1 MKNYVLHI
9 IFCFVSFLNVVA
21 QTSDSIP
28 NIDLNEVSVIAN
40 NTIHKK
46 NSDVFLITK
55 DMRERYKSVNDIL
68 KILPNIS
75 YNDISSTV
83 KVFNNENVL
92 FTVNNKP
99 ESRDIISGI
108 SPERIRKIEVFTNPP
123 RRFRLLGYDYVI
135 NVALIND
142 YVGHD
147 VYLSNFMMITP
158 NYNKKDYI
166 ANEQPG
172 VMYSY
177 SSKKFSIS
185 GMYGFADINWNY
197 PTDFSKKIGG
207 DIDYSSSPASK
218 HNPNNDFNNI
228 SHSVNISSDYRFN
241 DNTQMSVVLSYLNEN
256 IDETTNYNINSIK
269 LYSLRD
275 FEEIN
280 AQRNLNRD
288 AKISAILESK
298 LSNKIDMHIDLN
310 YNYQNNKMDN
320 GYFIPGSI
328 NNLSRFR
335 GIKNYLSGNFDF
347 TFSSD
352 NLSLNWGA
360 FATYNNYKMNY
371 LSGNPLSKDKDVRL
385 KLYVSGEYQFSDALI
400 GSIGLTL
407 VDTSKS
413 NNIVSKNRFNVL
425 PNASI
430 SFNPNSDLSLLLNYE
445 SKIEYPILTQISQ
458 YGYMID
464 DYLKYVGNP
473 NLNPAIIHELNFIG
487 QYKYLSLNTG
497 YTVSRSF
504 ITEIYNQSA
513 QNEILLSNINAKYQ
527 KWWIGL
533 SYDYHISQNLIW
545 KNSIEVS
552 KNYMS
557 NKDYSSSQFNW
568 SFDSH
573 LDWWIPRPRI
583 LLTADYSRS
592 MYNVAMLQGKRMTGF
607 DIYQLSLQ
615 RAFLKN
621 SLTVSLSYIPPINS
635 GRKMTQTSEI
645 KSNFYYEINRMNLSV
660 YNNLIMLR
668 LTWHFNRGKVSYPKS
683 YDSKF
688 DEEKVDK
695 RGLL

>member
-1 MKNYVLHI
+1 MKSYILLLLGLVL
-9 IFCFVSFLNVVA
+9 SFNLQA
-21 QTSDSIP
+21 QTLDTIP
-28 NIDLNEVSVIAN
+28 EIELSEVSVIAN

-46 NSDVFLITK
+46 NSDVFLITQ

-75 YNDISSTV
+75 FNDVSNTV

-108 SPERIRKIEVFTNPP
+108 SPERIRKIEVFTNPA
-123 RRFRLLGYDYVI
+123 RRFRLMGYDYVI
-135 NVALIND
+135 NVSLIND
-142 YVGHD
+142 YVGND
-147 VYLSNFMMITP
+147 VYISNFMMITP
-158 NYNKKDYI
+158 NYNKKNYI

-185 GMYGFADINWNY
+185 GMYGFADINWNF

-320 GYFIPGSI
+320 GYFIPDSI
-328 NNLSRFR
+328 NNLSRFI

-347 TFSSD
+347 TFCSD

-360 FATYNNYKMNY
+360 FATYNHYKMNY
-371 LSGNPLSKDKDVRL
+371 LSGDPLSKDKDVRL

-400 GSIGLTL
+400 GSIGATFAN
-407 VDTSKS
+407 TSKS
-413 NNIVSKNRFNVL
+413 NNIISRNKFNVL
-425 PNASI
+425 PNASVSI
-430 SFNPNSDLSLLLNYE
+430 NPNADMSVLLNYE
-445 SKIEYPILTQISQ
+445 SKIEYPILTQISE
-458 YGYMID
+458 YNYMID
-464 DYLKYVGNP
+464 DYLKYIGNP

-487 QYKYLSLNTG
+487 QYKYLSLNSG
-497 YTVSRSF
+497 YTISCSY
-504 ITEIYNQSA
+504 ITEIYNASA
-513 QNEILLSNINAKYQ
+513 KNEINLSYINAKYQ
-527 KWWIGL
+527 KWWVGL
-533 SYDYHISQNLIW
+533 AYDYHISRNLIW
-545 KNSIEVS
+545 KNSVEVS

-557 NKDYSSSQFNW
+557 NHDYSSAQFNW
-568 SFDSH
+568 SLDSH

-583 LLTADYSRS
+583 LFTADYSRS
-592 MYNVAMLQGKRMTGF
+592 MYNVAMLQGNRVTGF

-615 RAFLKN
+615 RAFFKN
-621 SLTVSLSYIPPINS
+621 SLSVSLSYIPPINW
-635 GRKMTQTSEI
+635 GRIMTQSSEI
-645 KSNFYYEINRMNLSV
+645 KSKFYNEINRMNLSV
-660 YNNLIMLR
+660 YNNLIMFR
-668 LTWHFNRGKVSYPKS
+668 LTWRFNKGKVSYPKS
-683 YDSKF
+683 YDLKF

>member
-1 MKNYVLHI
+1 MKSYILLLLGLVL
-9 IFCFVSFLNVVA
+9 SFSLQA
-21 QTSDSIP
+21 QTMDTIP
-28 NIDLNEVSVIAN
+28 EIELSEVSVIAN

-46 NSDVFLITK
+46 NSDVFLITQ

-75 YNDISSTV
+75 FNDVSNTV

-108 SPERIRKIEVFTNPP
+108 SPERIRKIEVFTNPA
-123 RRFRLLGYDYVI
+123 RRFRLMGYDYVI
-135 NVALIND
+135 NVSLIND
-142 YVGHD
+142 YVGND
-147 VYLSNFMMITP
+147 VYISNFMMITP
-158 NYNKKDYI
+158 NYNKKNYI

-172 VMYSY
+172 IMYSY

-185 GMYGFADINWNY
+185 GMYGFANINWNF

-241 DNTQMSVVLSYLNEN
+241 DNTQMSVVLSYLNEDIN
-256 IDETTNYNINSIK
+256 ESTDYNINHLTDNSTRNFK
-269 LYSLRD
+269 
-275 FEEIN
+275 EIYN
-280 AQRNLNRD
+280 QGNLSRD
-288 AKISAILESK
+288 AKVSAILESK
-298 LSNKIDMHIDLN
+298 LNDKIDMHVDLN
-310 YNYQNNKMDN
+310 YNYQTNKIDN
-320 GYFIPGSI
+320 GYIIPDVI
-328 NNLSRFR
+328 NNQARFR
-335 GIKNYLSGNFDF
+335 GIKNYLSGNIDF

-352 NLSLNWGA
+352 KLNLNWGA
-360 FATYNNYKMNY
+360 LATYNRYKMNY
-371 LSGNPLSKDKDVRL
+371 LSGNPLSKDTDIRSNI
-385 KLYVSGEYQFSDALI
+385 YVSAEYMFSEALM
-400 GSIGLTL
+400 GSIGATF
-407 VDTSKS
+407 VDSSKS
-413 NNIVSKNRFNVL
+413 NNVVSKNKFNIL
-425 PNASI
+425 PNASL

-487 QYKYLSLNTG
+487 QYKSLSLNSG

-504 ITEIYNQSA
+504 ITEVYNNSY

-527 KWWIGL
+527 KWWVGL
-533 SYDYHISQNLIW
+533 AYDYHISRNLIW
-545 KNSIEVS
+545 KNSVEVS

-557 NKDYSSSQFNW
+557 NHDYSSAQFNW
-568 SFDSH
+568 TLDSH

-583 LLTADYSRS
+583 LFSADYSRS
-592 MYNVAMLQGKRMTGF
+592 MYNSAMLQGKRMTGF

-615 RAFLKN
+615 RAFFKN
-621 SLTVSLSYIPPINS
+621 SLSVSLSYIPPINL
-635 GRKMTQTSEI
+635 GRKMTQTFEI
-645 KSNFYYEINRMNLSV
+645 KSNFYHEINRMNLSV
-660 YNNLIMLR
+660 YNNLIMFR
-668 LTWHFNRGKVSYPKS
+668 VAWRFNRGKVSYPKS
-683 YDSKF
+683 YDLKF
-688 DEEKVDK
+688 DEEKVDRK
-695 RGLL
+695 GLL